1 MIDTLPMPLDPPAGS
16 AATGS
21 TGAVGRTGRAAPSGA
36 EPLAHTLPIT
46 FSGSG
51 SEYFRIWIVN
61 LLLTLVTLGL
71 YFPWAKVR
79 RLRYFYGNTAVAG
92 HTLDFH
98 GEPMRMLRGL
108 LLVGALL
115 VLYSVAG
122 KLSPMAGLI
131 ALLIVAGVW
140 PALFRASQQF
150 RMANTSWRGLRF
162 RFNGELRGAYVA
174 MLPLFIPGALTLSA
188 VLLTGD
194 GGAAAGALRSAVE
207 ALAGLTA
214 LAATLLFPLFLWLLK
229 KYQHDHYALGQ
240 IQTELRTGAGSFYA
254 LGLKTFGVAFAAGLV
269 AMVVS
274 TVVGGGGVL
283 ALATGGRRGVG
294 AAAAAVALVLT
305 LIVAYAA
312 VVLVILPYLT
322 SRFQNLVWG
331 RTASPDIR
339 FESDLRFWP
348 LLRLTLKNWLLM
360 LVTLGLY
367 WPFAKVALAR
377 LRLQA
382 VTVHTRLAPDEWVG
396 TLRQRADDATGDAAG
411 DLFGIDIGL

>member
-79 RLRYFYGNTAVAG
+79 RLRYFYGNTAVGG

-98 GEPMRMLRGL
+98 GDPWRMLRGL

-115 VLYSVAG
+115 LLYSVAG
-122 KLSPMAGLI
+122 KLSPTAGLI

-174 MLPLFIPGALTLSA
+174 MLPLFIPGALTLTA
-188 VLLTGD
+188 VLFTVC
-194 GGAAAGALRSAVE
+194 GAVGRARSAVE

-229 KYQHDHYALGQ
+229 KYQHDHYALGP
-240 IQTELRTGAGSFYA
+240 IQTELRTGAGSFYGLA
-254 LGLKTFGVAFAAGLV
+254 LKTFGVACLAGLV

-283 ALATGGRRGVG
+283 ALAAGSRRSAG
-294 AAAAAVALVLT
+294 AAAAAVAIVLAV
-305 LIVAYAA
+305 IVAYAA
-312 VVLVILPYLT
+312 VVLVIQPYLT

-339 FESDLRFWP
+339 FDSDLRFWP